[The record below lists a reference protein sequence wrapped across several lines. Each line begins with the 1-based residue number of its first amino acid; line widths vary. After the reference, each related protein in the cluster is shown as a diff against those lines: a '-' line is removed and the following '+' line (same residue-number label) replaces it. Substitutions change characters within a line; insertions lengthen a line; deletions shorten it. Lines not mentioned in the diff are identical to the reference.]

1 MNDSAKAEALC
12 VRVLWGEHRVA
23 THVLH
28 PGESVQLGSNGER
41 STRGFRFAA
50 EPGRYEVTFA
60 EGVVGSLL
68 RNGETE
74 LSLGDVIHK
83 GLASEDGADGWSC
96 ELGRSDVLTLGGG
109 PVQLEAFR
117 VKAPAKAVA
126 VVAPDYNF
134 LNTLLVCF
142 ALFAAMAMHAEF
154 QVDAEEID
162 DSVSGDLTR
171 MRRILVQAEKP
182 QPKPAMAKVDEPA
195 KKDPIKKPAPGSPRP
210 PTKPVKD
217 PGGSTPQ
224 VVARDL
230 AGRLFGGP
238 GAAGILG
245 PGGLGK
251 DIAGALGNVVAMN
264 GNGNGGW
271 SIKGD
276 GAGGPGGDR
285 ASIGAI
291 ARSGVDKKGG
301 IGRLVA
307 GKDVDP
313 TIDNDPPILCN
324 GGPCMDKD
332 LIRKVIASHRD
343 QVRYCYE
350 LALQRSPALAGK
362 VAVQFMVATTGDVPM
377 ARVDFTNIASPELSD
392 CLVSRVRSWHF
403 PVAKEAGGY
412 RVTYP
417 FVFKPTGV

>member
-12 VRVLWGEHRVA
+12 VRVLWGAHRVA

-28 PGESVQLGSNGER
+28 PGESVQLGSNGEL
-41 STRGFRFAA
+41 STRGVRFAA
-50 EPGRYEVTFA
+50 QPGRYEVSFA

-96 ELGRSDVLTLGGG
+96 ELGRADVLKLGGG

-117 VKAPAKAVA
+117 VKAPAKAA
-126 VVAPDYNF
+126 TVVAPDYNF

-154 QVDAEEID
+154 RVDAEEID

-182 QPKPAMAKVDEPA
+182 QPKPAMARAEEPT
-195 KKDPIKKPAPGSPRP
+195 KKTPIKNPAEGSRRS

-217 PGGSTPQ
+217 PGGNTAPLA
-224 VVARDL
+224 ARDL

-238 GAAGILG
+238 GAAGVLG

-251 DIAGALGNVVAMN
+251 DIAGALGNMVAMN
-264 GNGNGGW
+264 GTGNGGW
-271 SIKGD
+271 SLKGD

-291 ARSGVDKKGG
+291 ARSGVDKKGDY
-301 IGRLVA
+301 GRLIA
-307 GKDVDP
+307 GKKFDP
-313 TIDNDPPILCN
+313 FIDDDAPVLCN
-324 GGPCMDKD
+324 GGQCMDKD

-362 VAVQFMVATTGDVPM
+362 VAVQFVVATSGAVPT

-392 CLVSRVRSWHF
+392 CLVSRVRSWQF
-403 PVAKEAGGY
+403 PVAKQAGGY

-417 FVFKPTGV
+417 FVFKPTGA